1 MNSELKAAC
10 LAATLVGV
18 WGEAAAQNTVS
29 VVNLQDLSYA
39 TGLYQYNASG
49 GGPDLLVTPHTYGD
63 LAATTGDSPHDFDV
77 ADETFANPLNTSVP
91 YTFAGVY
98 DVAGGLVS
106 IALNDAAAHHAFD
119 PNNDG
124 FTDDALDWDEVFSPS
139 ATGYLSEADF
149 AAELQRYHT
158 EFVPYA
164 PLANFMA
171 GYADILPR
179 WNESSTLVN
188 FSAATY
194 GGSVTAQA
202 VPEPAS
208 MAALGFGAL
217 ALLRRRR
224 R

>member
-10 LAATLVGV
+10 LAATLMGV
-18 WGEAAAQNTVS
+18 WGEAEAQNTVS
-29 VVNLQDLSYA
+29 VVNERDLSYA

-49 GGPDLLVTPHTYGD
+49 GGGAVLTTPNTYGT
-63 LAATTGDSPHDFDV
+63 LTATTGDSPHQFDV
-77 ADETFANPLNTSVP
+77 ADQTFANPLNTSVP

-98 DVAGGLVS
+98 NVEDGLVA
-106 IALNDAAAHHAFD
+106 IALNEAAAMHALD

-124 FTDDALDWDEVFSPS
+124 FTDDALDWDEVFQPS
-139 ATGYLSEADF
+139 ADGYLSESDF
-149 AAELQRYHT
+149 AKELERYHT

-164 PLANFMA
+164 PTARFLAA
-171 GYADILPR
+171 YSTLLPR
-179 WNESSTLVN
+179 WNEPSTLVN
-188 FSAATY
+188 FSQATY

-208 MAALGFGAL
+208 VAALGLGAV